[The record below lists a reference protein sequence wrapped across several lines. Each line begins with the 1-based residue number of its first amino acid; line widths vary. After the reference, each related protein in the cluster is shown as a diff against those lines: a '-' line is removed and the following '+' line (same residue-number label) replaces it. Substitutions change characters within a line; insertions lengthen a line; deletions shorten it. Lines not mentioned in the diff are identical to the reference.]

1 MYIAT
6 VNLKIKDKEINE
18 GDVIDRK
25 PAQWLLDQG
34 LVIKV
39 DKKQYQEEQLQK
51 ANMVRARNEKG
62 HFIADDPNT
71 PENEHWIEKKEEE

>member
-6 VNLKIKDKEINE
+6 VNLKIKNKEIKE
-18 GDVIDRK
+18 GDTLDRK

-39 DKKQYQEEQLQK
+39 DKKKYQEEQLQK
-51 ANMVRARNEKG
+51 A
-62 HFIADDPNT
+62 T
-71 PENEHWIEKKEEE
+71 KKLSLIHI